1 MPSPGTIISVPSRLE
16 LELES
21 NVILEFPSASKL
33 VSEVSVLLL
42 FETSIGPKVGRSVV
56 TVPAIEVAVGG
67 VLLILDVAVVM
78 EVVKEDKLLGVFA
91 VLGGVVF

>member
-21 NVILEFPSASKL
+21 NVILEFPSAAKL

-42 FETSIGPKVGRSVV
+42 FETSIGPKVG
-56 TVPAIEVAVGG
+56 
-67 VLLILDVAVVM
+67 
-78 EVVKEDKLLGVFA
+78 
-91 VLGGVVF
+91 

>member
-16 LELES
+16 VELES

-42 FETSIGPKVGRSVV
+42 FETSIGPKVGGSVV
-56 TVPAIEVAVGG
+56 TVPAIEVPVGG
-67 VLLILDVAVVM
+67 VLLILDFAVVK
-78 EVVKEDKLLGVFA
+78 EVVEEDKLLGVFA
-91 VLGGVVF
+91 VLGGEVF

>member
-16 LELES
+16 VELES

-42 FETSIGPKVGRSVV
+42 FETSIGPKVG
-56 TVPAIEVAVGG
+56 
-67 VLLILDVAVVM
+67 
-78 EVVKEDKLLGVFA
+78 
-91 VLGGVVF
+91 